1 MVTTPL
7 LLAENGDIFIMEN
20 PTCATVYTGA
30 GKEPSQPANEISN
43 NLICI
48 LSSDDKVSIS
58 QSCLNL
64 FIWDIVN

>member
-1 MVTTPL
+1 
-7 LLAENGDIFIMEN
+7 MEDEDFL
-20 PTCATVYTGA
+20 TVRATVYTGA

-64 FIWDIVN
+64 LIWDIVN